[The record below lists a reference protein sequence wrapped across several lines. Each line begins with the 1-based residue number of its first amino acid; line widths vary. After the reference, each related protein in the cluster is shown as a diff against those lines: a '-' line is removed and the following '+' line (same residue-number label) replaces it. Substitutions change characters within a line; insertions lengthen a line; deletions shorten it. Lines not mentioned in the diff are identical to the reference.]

1 MNVAFKRNEEEGEEN
16 INIFNGGNLIR
27 FDGGAAGRA
36 GMRKRMR
43 RRKNFQVGH
52 HLFNNIKKNI

>member
-1 MNVAFKRNEEEGEEN
+1 MNVAFKRNEEEEEN

-43 RRKNFQVGH
+43 REKTFKSVIIY
-52 HLFNNIKKNI
+52 LIT